1 MAVRKSKVEAA
12 ASPLTAPA
20 KPPTRK
26 KAAPATPKPG
36 LVLVTASVPAALAGP
51 SDEDLIRLR
60 AYELYERDGA
70 VDGCAIVHWLAAEA
84 EIKGRD
90 RTGVLGP
97 G

>member
-1 MAVRKSKVEAA
+1 MAVRKSKAEAA

-20 KPPTRK
+20 KPPARK

-36 LVLVTASVPAALAGP
+36 LV
-51 SDEDLIRLR
+51 RLR

-70 VDGCAIVHWLAAEA
+70 VNGCAIVHWLAAEA